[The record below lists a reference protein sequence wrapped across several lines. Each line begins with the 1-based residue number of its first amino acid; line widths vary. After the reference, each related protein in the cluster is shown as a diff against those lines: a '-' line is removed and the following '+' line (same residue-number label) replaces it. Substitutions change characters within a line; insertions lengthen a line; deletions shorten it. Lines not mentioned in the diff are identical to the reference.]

1 MNEPQ
6 ESNFYASASLW
17 EGSFACNFDTDLFGK
32 ILLKKKI
39 YLGRLWFYRAISQK
53 LEYTP
58 RVKQSI
64 TFSDQSSINLYL
76 NVFFLE
82 DKSHLVLQMSD
93 S

>member
-1 MNEPQ
+1 M
-6 ESNFYASASLW
+6 
-17 EGSFACNFDTDLFGK
+17 
-32 ILLKKKI
+32 

-58 RVKQSI
+58 RVKKSI